1 MKVKDF
7 ICFCGKL
14 GNLELPVR
22 YANDDD
28 GREALQDDRV
38 QNLLHGLNCA
48 LEEVWPKVGE
58 VRKASVRAENGKI
71 DLYGL
76 NLCRVISLTAH
87 HREIA
92 YRFSG
97 NALST
102 DVDGEFTLVYV
113 CSPPKAVW
121 GGEVVLPAQLNETT
135 VAYGVLSNYFL
146 SAGDLSMSS
155 VWRERFGEAFK
166 RSVRK
171 SSSMSMPVGRWL
183 R

>member
-1 MKVKDF
+1 MRVKDF
-7 ICFCGKL
+7 ICFCGNL
-14 GNLELPVR
+14 GNLELPAR

-38 QNLLHGLNCA
+38 QNLLLSLNCV

-58 VRKASVRAENGKI
+58 VRKISVRAEDGKI
-71 DLYGL
+71 DLSGL
-76 NLCRVISLTAH
+76 NLCRVLSLTAH
-87 HREIA
+87 NSEVV

-102 DVDGEFTLVYV
+102 DVDGELCLVYV
-113 CSPPKAVW
+113 CRPQKAAW
-121 GGEVVLPAQLNETT
+121 NGDVVLPAQLNETV

-146 SAGDLSMSS
+146 ATGDLSTSS
-155 VWRERFGEAFK
+155 LWRERFGEAFRTAVK
-166 RSVRK
+166 K